1 MKDPFRITHNFD
13 VSSQAVEEL
22 KDDLYEITSDF
33 LDTYGIRPSGLALGP
48 KEFLTAK
55 YSSYFTEANATTP
68 FEIPDEFSYMGY
80 EVHLSATDGVRC
92 LAPKNMAAQLV
103 DPKNWGK

>member
-33 LDTYGIRPSGLALGP
+33 LDTYGIRPSGL
-48 KEFLTAK
+48 
-55 YSSYFTEANATTP
+55 
-68 FEIPDEFSYMGY
+68 
-80 EVHLSATDGVRC
+80 SATDGVRC